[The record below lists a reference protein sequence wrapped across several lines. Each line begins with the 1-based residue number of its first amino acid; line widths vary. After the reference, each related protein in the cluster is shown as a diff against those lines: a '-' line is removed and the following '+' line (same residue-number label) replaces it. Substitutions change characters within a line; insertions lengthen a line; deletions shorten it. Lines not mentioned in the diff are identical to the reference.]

1 MTVDPSTQSTGKRR
15 LSLAGVAWTA
25 TALLVMAGAALGLWR
40 AAHRAPP
47 GTLNPAMTM
56 PGNVADLQQA
66 LANARKSDEI
76 SRAAN
81 AELQKTLA
89 QRDEEIASL
98 KADAAF
104 YQKFVGATADRRP
117 LAVQAMQVHPQGGA
131 VWRFQAMIGQNVNR
145 DGDNSGKFTLGMEG
159 MQDGKLR
166 KLAWSDL
173 RQDAGSDGIPSDFK
187 MFQRVSGDIALPPG
201 FAPTRVLTHL
211 QPAGGAAVESSF
223 AWKDVVDVD

>member
-1 MTVDPSTQSTGKRR
+1 M
-15 LSLAGVAWTA
+15 AWTV

-40 AAHRAPP
+40 AAHRTPP
-47 GTLNPAMTM
+47 GALNPSLPM

-104 YQKFVGATADRRP
+104 YQKFVGASADKRP
-117 LAVQAMQVHPQGGA
+117 LAVQAVRMHQQAA
-131 VWRFQAMIGQNVNR
+131 VWRFEAMIAQNTNR
-145 DGDNSGKFTLGMEG
+145 DADNSGRLTLGLEG

-173 RQDAGSDGIPSDFK
+173 RQNAGSDGIPYDFK
-187 MFQRVSGDIALPPG
+187 LFQRVSGDIALPPG

-211 QPAGGAAVESSF
+211 QPVIGAAVDNSF
-223 AWKDVVDVD
+223 AWKDVVDAD

>member
-1 MTVDPSTQSTGKRR
+1 MTAGPSTQTTAKYRPWTSVAWAIVAV
-15 LSLAGVAWTA
+15 LLLAGA
-25 TALLVMAGAALGLWR
+25 TLGLWR
-40 AAHRAPP
+40 AAHRPP
-47 GTLNPAMTM
+47 AGALSPGAAMPTD
-56 PGNVADLQQA
+56 VADLQQA

-117 LAVQAMQVHPQGGA
+117 LAVQAVRVHQQNGA
-131 VWRFQAMIGQNVNR
+131 VWRFQAMIAQNVNR
-145 DGDNSGKFTLGMEG
+145 DGDNSGKFTLGLEG
-159 MQDGKLR
+159 MQDGKLV

-173 RQDAGSDGIPSDFK
+173 RQAAGSDGIPYDFK
-187 MFQRVSGDIALPPG
+187 LFQRVAGDVALPPG
-201 FAPTRVLTHL
+201 FAPSRVLTRL
-211 QPAGGAAVESSF
+211 QPAGGAAVDNSF
-223 AWKDVVDVD
+223 AWKDVVDTD